1 MANVGAGNVKIGGT
15 YDEARTRKVN
25 AEAEIAELELAKV
38 RGELVVVD
46 DVIKAWETVL
56 MAVKAKMMSVPTK
69 AAPVVASEG
78 EAGKC
83 QAVIE
88 DLVREAL
95 EELESY
101 DPKVNP
107 TAANVESS
115 EDGAEGDEAA
125 APAKRQR
132 VGRPRKT
139 ARLAKQ

>member
-1 MANVGAGNVKIGGT
+1 MPSTGGVKIGGT

-46 DVIKAWETVL
+46 DVIKAWESVL

-107 TAANVESS
+107 TTANVESS

-139 ARLAKQ
+139 TRLAKQ

>member
-1 MANVGAGNVKIGGT
+1 MPSTGGVKIGGT

-95 EELESY
+95 EELENY
-101 DPKVNP
+101 DPKSSP
-107 TAANVESS
+107 TDANVERS

-139 ARLAKQ
+139 TRLAKQ

>member
-1 MANVGAGNVKIGGT
+1 MPSTGGVKIGGT

-46 DVIKAWETVL
+46 DVIKAWESVL

-107 TAANVESS
+107 TTANVESS

-125 APAKRQR
+125 APAKRKR
-132 VGRPRKT
+132 MGRPRKT
-139 ARLAKQ
+139 ARLAE

>member
-1 MANVGAGNVKIGGT
+1 MASTGGVKIGGT

-46 DVIKAWETVL
+46 DVIKAWESVL

-95 EELESY
+95 EELENY
-101 DPKVNP
+101 DPKSSP
-107 TAANVESS
+107 ADANVERS

-139 ARLAKQ
+139 TRLAKQ

>member
-1 MANVGAGNVKIGGT
+1 MSGVAIGT
-15 YDEARTRKVN
+15 PYDEARTRKVN

-95 EELESY
+95 EELENY
-101 DPKVNP
+101 DPKSSP
-107 TAANVESS
+107 TDANVESDKES
-115 EDGAEGDEAA
+115 PGSDEAA

-139 ARLAKQ
+139 TRLAKQ

>member
-1 MANVGAGNVKIGGT
+1 MPSTGGVKIGGT

-46 DVIKAWETVL
+46 DVIKAWESVL

-125 APAKRQR
+125 AAPKRQR
-132 VGRPRKT
+132 MGRPRKT
-139 ARLAKQ
+139 TRLAKQ

>member
-1 MANVGAGNVKIGGT
+1 MASTGGVKIGGT

-95 EELESY
+95 EELENY
-101 DPKVNP
+101 DPKSSP
-107 TAANVESS
+107 ADANVGGGQEGP
-115 EDGAEGDEAA
+115 DGDEAA
-125 APAKRQR
+125 APVKRQR

-139 ARLAKQ
+139 ARLAK